1 MQIED
6 QEFIQYLTIKKR
18 LAPKSIKSYSIRLR
32 VIKRWLLAENIEEL
46 TKQSVEKFL
55 YSLKAKE
62 LSNAAINTYIQTLNH
77 IEGFF
82 KDRGLPYRFMEGIES
97 LPKTQSEIIILSV
110 EEIEKILDTHLE
122 YKNRN
127 GVLCDNLDNKY
138 LILTSFLAM
147 TGCRFEEA
155 ASLKLKR
162 LDIANGKATLVATKN
177 KKNRFIYFDGPIKQY
192 LSELIKNKNPDD
204 LVFTN
209 SKNQHI
215 HPGDFNN
222 DLRLRAKKAGIE
234 KRVHAHLLRHSFA
247 THLLVAGV
255 DVTMVSTLLGH
266 KDLQTTYD
274 TYVHLADSTL
284 QRAALRSPLI
294 RKFVDPYEIIKNIRE
309 ILDNFHLESDNRFGY
324 SITEKENKLYF
335 EVAIK

>member
-6 QEFIQYLTIKKR
+6 QEFIRYLAIKKR
-18 LAPKSIKSYSIRLR
+18 LAPKSIKTYSIRLR
-32 VIKRWLLAENIEEL
+32 VIKRWLLEKNIEEL

-55 YSLKAKE
+55 YSLKEKE
-62 LSNAAINTYIQTLNH
+62 LSNASINTYIQTLNH

-82 KDRGLPYRFMEGIES
+82 KDRGLPFRFMEGIES

-110 EEIEKILDTHLE
+110 EEIEKILETHLE

-127 GVLCDNLDNKY
+127 GVLCDNLDKKY

-155 ASLKLKR
+155 ASLRLKR

-294 RKFVDPYEIIKNIRE
+294 RKFVDPYEIIKNVRE
-309 ILDNFHLESDNRFGY
+309 ILDNFHLESDNRFTY
-324 SITEKENKLYF
+324 SIAEKENNLYF
-335 EVAIK
+335 EIAVK